1 MDFLDIE
8 GKTFLVF
15 GVANKKSVA
24 FFVSQILSEAGAN
37 VIHSVQSAAHK
48 ESISKLFPDADI
60 YICDVEQDNEIAK
73 LAETVSK
80 IYPKIH
86 GIVHSIAFANYEAGL
101 KPFHETRK
109 KDFLQSVEISCFSL
123 ISIANAFKDLL
134 DEKAS
139 VVTISISA
147 TTIAA
152 EPYGWMAPVKAALD
166 STLCFLAKSFSSF
179 SQVRFNSVKAGLL
192 KTSSSAGIPGYLD
205 YYLFAEQLSL
215 RKKSIETKEVAN
227 AVAFLLSDRS
237 SGINAQGIVVDCGM
251 STNYFDKGLMATIG
265 RNRAI
270 VESRGLRMTGFLAW
284 LTWLFIHIA
293 FLVGFRNR
301 VAVLSQWI
309 WAYVTNRRASRVVF
323 SHPKEQGAT
332 VLEPRVS
339 QRPSAAEQ
347 ATSEIGVPNARP
359 SGSWA
364 WSRSDD

>member
-8 GKTFLVF
+8 GKAFLVF

-60 YICDVEQDNEIAK
+60 YICDVEQDHEIAK
-73 LAETVSK
+73 LAEDVSK
-80 IYPKIH
+80 KYPKIH
-86 GIVHSIAFANYEAGL
+86 GIVHSIAFANYEEGL

-123 ISIANAFKDLL
+123 ISIANAFKNLL

-166 STLCFLAKSFSSF
+166 SSLCFLAKSFSSF

-205 YYLFAEQLSL
+205 YYLYAEQLNL

-251 STNYFDKGLMATIG
+251 STNYFDKGLIDK
-265 RNRAI
+265 AI
-270 VESRGLRMTGFLAW
+270 R
-284 LTWLFIHIA
+284 
-293 FLVGFRNR
+293 
-301 VAVLSQWI
+301 
-309 WAYVTNRRASRVVF
+309 
-323 SHPKEQGAT
+323 
-332 VLEPRVS
+332 
-339 QRPSAAEQ
+339 
-347 ATSEIGVPNARP
+347 
-359 SGSWA
+359 
-364 WSRSDD
+364 D